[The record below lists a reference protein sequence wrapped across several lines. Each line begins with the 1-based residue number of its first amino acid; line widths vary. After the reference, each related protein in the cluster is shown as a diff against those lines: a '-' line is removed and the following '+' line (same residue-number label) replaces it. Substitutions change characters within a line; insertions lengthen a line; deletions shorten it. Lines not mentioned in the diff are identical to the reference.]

1 MDSKRGVLEQFSEDL
16 VETAK
21 RLGPA
26 LVSLKSG
33 RWRTTAVPWSGAEGA
48 LVAPAHALEGA
59 EEVTITTQG
68 AESTAKVIGRDG
80 TLDLALLQTDSPLGA
95 LTWQEAP
102 PTPGQLVVGL
112 SRPAGNLRVRAGQVT
127 EVGERSFTPLGGRLE
142 ETVELAWLGRNA
154 LATLV
159 VDAGGAALG
168 FAINGGGRRG
178 WVLSTRTVNQA
189 VAQIRALGTV
199 KRGYLGVVA
208 QPVRLPAPLPEQR
221 GSNAVGL
228 LVTAVEP
235 EGPAA
240 RAGLLLGDAL
250 VGLGEGPLTSMA
262 ELWAA
267 LGPERVGQTVRLE
280 ILRAGRPVEVALEI
294 GARP

>member
-16 VETAK
+16 VETAE

-33 RWRTTAVPWSGAEGA
+33 RWRTTAVPLSGAEGA
-48 LVAPAHALEGA
+48 LIAPAHALEGA
-59 EEVTITTQG
+59 EEVAITAG
-68 AESTAKVIGRDG
+68 GVASTAKVVGRDG
-80 TLDLALLQTDSPLGA
+80 SLDLALLQTDLPLAA
-95 LTWQEAP
+95 LAWEEAP
-102 PTPGQLVVGL
+102 LRPGQLVIGL
-112 SRPAGNLRVRAGQVT
+112 SRPGDSLRVRLGQVA
-127 EVGERSFTPLGGRLE
+127 EVGERSFTALGGRLE

-159 VDAGGAALG
+159 VDARGAARA
-168 FAINGGGRRG
+168 FAISGGGRRG
-178 WVLSTRTVNQA
+178 WVLSTRTVNRA
-189 VAQIRALGTV
+189 MAQIRALGTV
-199 KRGYLGVVA
+199 RRGYLGVVA
-208 QPVRLPAPLPEQR
+208 QPVRLPAPVPEQR
-221 GSNAVGL
+221 GCAVGL

-235 EGPAA
+235 DGPAA
-240 RAGLLLGDAL
+240 KAGLLLGDAL
-250 VGLGEGPLTSMA
+250 VGLGEGPLTSMT

-280 ILRAGRPVEVALEI
+280 ILRAGQPVEVSLEI